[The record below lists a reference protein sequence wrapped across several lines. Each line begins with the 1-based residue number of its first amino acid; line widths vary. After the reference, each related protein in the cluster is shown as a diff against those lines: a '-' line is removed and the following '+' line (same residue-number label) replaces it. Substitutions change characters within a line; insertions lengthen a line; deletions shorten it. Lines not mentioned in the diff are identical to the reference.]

1 MDFSVISIFGLFSF
15 DTSRYEMYRVHDEIK
30 SIPFDRMKL
39 IIRIDIWNS
48 ESFSSTK
55 ITI

>member
-48 ESFSSTK
+48 EDFSSTK